1 MYIGGGQV
9 IESSPTKGPDSDG
22 RKYHLG
28 QLHSF
33 KASGAGVGGI
43 RGRVCRGVWSVG
55 ARHYLPDLVS

>member
-1 MYIGGGQV
+1 MFCIAVLYGCAGRLTAQTV
-9 IESSPTKGPDSDG
+9 GPDSDG

-43 RGRVCRGVWSVG
+43 RGRVCRGVW
-55 ARHYLPDLVS
+55 ARVIICQI